1 MNHCGYSYYGVLP
14 STVVDSI
21 VEKCLK
27 EKLEKGTIGTKD
39 GDVVD
44 ESFRI
49 SNIKLLDIAKY
60 EELFQTIWRY
70 ALNANRYAYGF
81 DIANVENCQ
90 FSVYDSKDKAKYD
103 WHIDTIWGNPSTFDR
118 KISLIIQL
126 SDPSEYEGGQFQVKG
141 VFESE
146 EEKELMNKKGTI
158 ITIPSFVEH
167 RVTPV
172 TKGRRLSLIAW
183 IEGTKFR

>member
-1 MNHCGYSYYGVLP
+1 MKYYWYNYFEAIP
-14 STVVDSI
+14 ITTVDTI
-21 VEKCLK
+21 VENCLK
-27 EKLEKGTIGTKD
+27 EELNKGTIGTKD

-44 ESFRI
+44 EDIRI

-60 EELFQTIWRY
+60 EELFQLIWRY

-103 WHIDTIWGNPSTFDR
+103 WHIDTVWGNPSTFDR

-141 VFESE
+141 VFNTE